1 VVSDAVWSD
10 VLVVLRWAR
19 ATLRCRPELLAGV
32 AWRTAAAAAVL
43 LRRLPALSDERGECW
58 RVQAAAPVAG
68 GTARER
74 LRAVT
79 ERLEDRLRRPE
90 EAVPLCRLAVETD
103 AVGAAA
109 VGLLAADADWGG
121 LR

>member
-1 VVSDAVWSD
+1 
-10 VLVVLRWAR
+10 
-19 ATLRCRPELLAGV
+19 
-32 AWRTAAAAAVL
+32 
-43 LRRLPALSDERGECW
+43 
-58 RVQAAAPVAG
+58 
-68 GTARER
+68 
-74 LRAVT
+74 VT